1 MTRSADV
8 VIVGSGVAGSLV
20 AARLARAG
28 LKVLIL
34 EAGPRVQRAAAL
46 AQYRGALIK
55 VPESPYPEA
64 PFAPRPRSDQPGHYY
79 LQNGPDTFASAY
91 LRQVGGTTWHWL
103 GTTLRFVPDDFRLRS
118 RFGVGLDWPIS
129 YDDLEPWYCEAEREL
144 GVAGDPQADLDAPR
158 SKPYPLPPIPL
169 SYLDQRVAAA
179 LAGSPYTVQPT
190 PQARNSQRYDNRP
203 ACCGSSSCIPICPIQ
218 AKYDATTHVA
228 QAERAGA
235 ELVAEA
241 IVSHVEVGPDGRITA
256 LRIKRPDG
264 SEDRA
269 LGKVFVIAAHGIET
283 PKLLLQSRTERLP
296 RGVANSSDQV
306 GRNLMDHPSQLTWAL
321 AAEPVWPY
329 RGPLSTAGIESTRA
343 GTWRGEH
350 ASFRIQLDNRGGAW
364 PMDTPDH
371 TVREAVGRGLRGA
384 ELDRAIADRS
394 SREVGF
400 ATMAEQLPS
409 PDNRIVPDF
418 EQRDA
423 IGLPRP
429 RITFRIDDY
438 TRRAFEH
445 GRRIHREVCAALKA
459 TEVHHGDDVMSSG
472 HVIGTCRMGLDP
484 AQSVVNP
491 DQRAH
496 DHANLFLLGSGVFPT
511 SAASN
516 PTLTIAALAL
526 RALGPIQ
533 RAVTG

>member
-1 MTRSADV
+1 MPWSADV
-8 VIVGSGVAGSLV
+8 IVVGSGVAGGL
-20 AARLARAG
+20 AATRLADAG
-28 LKVLIL
+28 LKVVIL

-55 VPESPYPEA
+55 IPESPYPEA

-169 SYLDQRVAAA
+169 SHLDQRVAAA

-241 IVSHVEVGPDGRITA
+241 IVSHVEVGPDGRITT

-269 LGKVFVIAAHGIET
+269 TGKVYVIAAHGIET

-296 RGVANSSDQV
+296 AGVANSSDQV
-306 GRNLMDHPSQLTWAL
+306 GRNQMDHPAQLNWAL
-321 AAEPVWPY
+321 AAESLGAY
-329 RGPLSTAGIESTRA
+329 RGPLATAGIEWTRA
-343 GTWRGEH
+343 GDWRSEH
-350 ASFRIQLDNRGGAW
+350 AAFRIQLDNAGWAW
-364 PMDTPDH
+364 PTGAPASTAIEMI
-371 TVREAVGRGLRGA
+371 RKGLRGA
-384 ELDRAIADRS
+384 ELDRAIAERS
-394 SREVGF
+394 SREITIVP
-400 ATMAEQLPS
+400 MVEQLPLAA
-409 PDNRIVPDF
+409 NRIVPDF
-418 EQRDA
+418 DRVDA
-423 IGLPRP
+423 IGVPRP
-429 RITFRIDDY
+429 RITYSIDDY
-438 TRRAFEH
+438 SKRALEH
-445 GRRIHREVCAALKA
+445 GRRIFRE
-459 TEVHHGDDVMSSG
+459 
-472 HVIGTCRMGLDP
+472 
-484 AQSVVNP
+484 
-491 DQRAH
+491 
-496 DHANLFLLGSGVFPT
+496 
-511 SAASN
+511 
-516 PTLTIAALAL
+516 IA
-526 RALGPIQ
+526 
-533 RAVTG
+533 